1 VAAGSRL
8 VQIGELHVSVT
19 EFQTDGVRLGT
30 GSTWLQ
36 LGSTTITAGQP
47 GAHDDFALGS
57 SSYLSAFAAL
67 KSINEAWC
75 LQHVTYSPPNQPTV

>member
-36 LGSTTITAGQP
+36 LGATTITAGRP

-57 SSYLSAFAAL
+57 PSHLL
-67 KSINEAWC
+67 CIRDLTHLREVWC
-75 LQHVTYSPPNQPTV
+75 LQHVRSSPPKQPTV